1 MKLTRH
7 LLMPKI
13 RMIATRPQTFA
24 GRYVES
30 GEIILADDAKQA
42 ALLRAL
48 HRARDED
55 PVSVNGYEVAS
66 LAAVETKVPAKRAYK
81 RRDMKAIR

>member
-1 MKLTRH
+1 MS
-7 LLMPKI
+7 KI

-24 GRYVES
+24 GRYVET
-30 GEIILADDAKQA
+30 GQIILADDAKQA

-55 PVSVNGYEVAS
+55 PVDLNGAYHTAA
-66 LAAVETKVPAKRAYK
+66 LAPIDTKVPAKRSYK
-81 RRDMKAIR
+81 RRDLKAASE

>member
-1 MKLTRH
+1 MA
-7 LLMPKI
+7 KI

-24 GRYVES
+24 GSYVET
-30 GEIILADDAKQA
+30 GELILADDAKQA

-55 PVSVNGYEVAS
+55 PIAVNGYGYEVAS
-66 LAAVETKVPAKRAYK
+66 LAAVETKAPAKRAYK
-81 RRDMKAIR
+81 RRDMKASRQ